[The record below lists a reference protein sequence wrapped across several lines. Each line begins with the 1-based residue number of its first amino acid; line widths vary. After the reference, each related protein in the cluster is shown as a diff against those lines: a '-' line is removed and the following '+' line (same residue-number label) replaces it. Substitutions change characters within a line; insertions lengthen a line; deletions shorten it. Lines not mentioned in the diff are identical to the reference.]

1 MRRIPT
7 RRTHFLVFCVK
18 SKLMKVILFE
28 LNEVPYKVIH
38 HFCKLYP
45 ESNLAKVL
53 RKGRKYET
61 YAEDQGHLSPWITW
75 PTVHRGVTNEKHF
88 ISDFGQDLNEQEKQY
103 PALWNLLA
111 KKGVKV
117 GLFGS
122 LHTYPMPGNADNFSF
137 YVPDTFAAG
146 SECFPKK
153 LETFQ
158 KFNLAMARD
167 SSRVV
172 SNKIP
177 GKEAVEFLM
186 KLPEMG
192 LKFRTATE
200 IATQL
205 VDERINKWKV
215 VRRRTYQSIIGFDI
229 FYKQLESK
237 KPDFVTFFTNH
248 VASSQHRYWAA
259 AFPDDYESLKLGRE
273 WVETYNGEIVYTMK
287 KTDAM
292 IGKLLKFMEKNPEYS
307 LWILSS
313 MGQQAVEA
321 KEIYTDLFVTNAKK
335 FMDNF
340 NLGSNYYELK
350 PSMVPQFNV
359 QIHVDKRKEFEDKL
373 ATFRINGQQ
382 VQSRQKAEGFYSLDI
397 GFPNLDESKIRI
409 DLMRQI
415 IPLEHSGMENVKIQD
430 RCGAT
435 AYHIPQGSFI
445 IYAPARGLNG
455 NDVATVS
462 TTDIAPT
469 ILRNF
474 NIAVPGYMKN
484 GISLSN

>member
-1 MRRIPT
+1 
-7 RRTHFLVFCVK
+7 
-18 SKLMKVILFE
+18 MKIIFFE

-53 RKGRKYET
+53 AKGRKYET
-61 YAEDQGHLSPWITW
+61 YSEDQGHLSPWVTW
-75 PTVHRGVTNEKHF
+75 PTVHRGVTNDKHF
-88 ISDFGQDLNEQEKQY
+88 ISDFGQDLKEQEEQY
-103 PALWNLLA
+103 PAIWNMLS
-111 KKGVKV
+111 KYGVNV

-122 LHTYPMPGNADNFSF
+122 LHTYPLPHHTDNFSF

-153 LETFQ
+153 LEAFQ

-167 SSRVV
+167 NSRVV
-172 SNKIP
+172 NSKIP
-177 GKEAVEFLM
+177 GKEAIEFIM
-186 KLPEMG
+186 KLPDMG
-192 LKFRTATE
+192 LKFKTATD
-200 IATQL
+200 IARQL

-229 FYKQLESK
+229 FYKQLEK
-237 KPDFVTFFTNH
+237 QKPDFATYFTNH

-259 AFPDDYESLKLGRE
+259 AFPEDYENLKLGRE
-273 WVETYNGEIVYTMK
+273 WVETYNGEIIYTMK
-287 KTDAM
+287 KADEM
-292 IGKLLKFMEKNPEYS
+292 IGRLVKFVERNPEYS
-307 LWILSS
+307 IWILSS

-321 KEIYTDLFVTNAKK
+321 REIYTDLFVTNGRI

-340 NLGSNYYELK
+340 ELSSGAYELK

-359 QIHVDKRKEFEDKL
+359 QIHVDKRKEFEEKL
-373 ATFRINGQQ
+373 ATFRINGE
-382 VQSRQKAEGFYSLDI
+382 VINSRQKAEGFYSLDI
-397 GFPNLDESKIRI
+397 GIPNLDESKIKI
-409 DLMRQI
+409 ELMRQE
-415 IPLEHSGMENVKIQD
+415 IPLQLSGMENVKIQD

-435 AYHIPQGSFI
+435 AYHIPEGALI
-445 IYAPARGLNG
+445 IYAPAKGING
-455 NDVATVS
+455 SDLVTIS

-474 NIAVPGYMKN
+474 NVSIPAYMKK
-484 GISLSN
+484 GISI

>member
-1 MRRIPT
+1 
-7 RRTHFLVFCVK
+7 
-18 SKLMKVILFE
+18 MKVILFE

-53 RKGRKYET
+53 SKGRKYET
-61 YAEDQGHLSPWITW
+61 FAEDMGHLSPWITW

-88 ISDFGQDLNEQEKQY
+88 ISDFGQDLNEQEKQF
-103 PALWNLLA
+103 PAIWNLLA
-111 KKGVKV
+111 KNRVKV

-122 LHTYPMPGNADNFSF
+122 LHTYPLPGSIDNFSF

-153 LETFQ
+153 LESFQ
-158 KFNLAMARD
+158 NFNLAMARD

-177 GKEAVEFLM
+177 GKEAINFLM
-186 KLPEMG
+186 KLPDMG
-192 LKFRTATE
+192 LRFRTATD

-215 VRRRTYQSIIGFDI
+215 VRRRTYQSVIGFDI
-229 FYKQLESK
+229 FYKQLETH

-259 AFPDDYESLKLGRE
+259 AFPDEYESLKLGRE
-273 WVETYNGEIVYTMK
+273 WIETYNGEIVYTMK
-287 KTDAM
+287 KADQM
-292 IGKLLKFMEKNPEYS
+292 IGRLVKFIENNPDYS

-340 NLGSNYYELK
+340 DLGMNSYELK

-359 QIHVDKRKEFEDKL
+359 QIQVDKRKEFEEKL

-382 VQSRQKAEGFYSLDI
+382 IQSRQKAEGFYSLDI
-397 GFPNLDESKIRI
+397 GFPNLEKSKIKI
-409 DLMRQI
+409 ELMGQVV
-415 IPLEHSGMENVKIQD
+415 PLEHSGMENVKIQD

-435 AYHIPQGSFI
+435 AYHIPQGSLI

-455 NDVATVS
+455 NDIAMIS
-462 TTDIAPT
+462 TTDVAPT

-474 NIAVPGYMKN
+474 NIPVPAYMDK

>member
-1 MRRIPT
+1 
-7 RRTHFLVFCVK
+7 
-18 SKLMKVILFE
+18 MKIILFE

-53 RKGRKYET
+53 SKGRKYET
-61 YAEDQGHLSPWITW
+61 FAEDRGHLSPWITW

-103 PALWNLLA
+103 PAIWNMLA

-122 LHTYPMPGNADNFSF
+122 LHTYPLPESAENFSF

-153 LETFQ
+153 IETFQ

-167 SSRVV
+167 NSRVV
-172 SNKIP
+172 NNKIP
-177 GKEAVEFLM
+177 GKEAINFLM

-192 LKFRTATE
+192 LRFRTATDL
-200 IATQL
+200 AAQL
-205 VDERINKWKV
+205 VDERLNKWKV
-215 VRRRTYQSIIGFDI
+215 VRRRTYQSVIGFDI
-229 FYKQLESK
+229 FYKQLETQ
-237 KPDFVTFFTNH
+237 KPDFVSFFTNH

-259 AFPDDYESLKLGRE
+259 AFPEDYESLKLGRE
-273 WVETYNGEIVYTMK
+273 WIETYNGEIVYTMK
-287 KTDAM
+287 KADQM
-292 IGKLLKFMEKNPEYS
+292 IGRLVKFIEKNPEYS

-321 KEIYTDLFVTNAKK
+321 KEIYTDLFVTNAKM

-340 NLGSNYYELK
+340 QLGVNSYELK

-382 VQSRQKAEGFYSLDI
+382 VHSRQKAEGFYSLDI
-397 GFPNLDESKIRI
+397 GFANLDESGIKIE
-409 DLMRQI
+409 LMDQL
-415 IPLEHSGMENVKIQD
+415 IPLSHSGMENVKIQD

-435 AYHIPQGSFI
+435 AYHIPQGSLV

-455 NDVATVS
+455 KDIATIS
-462 TTDIAPT
+462 TTEIAPT

-474 NIAVPGYMKN
+474 NVIAPDYMQK
-484 GISLSN
+484 GISLQ

>member
-1 MRRIPT
+1 
-7 RRTHFLVFCVK
+7 
-18 SKLMKVILFE
+18 MKVILFE

-45 ESNLAKVL
+45 GSNLAKVL
-53 RKGRKYET
+53 SKGRKYET
-61 YAEDQGHLSPWITW
+61 YAEDLGHLSPWITW

-88 ISDFGQDLNEQEKQY
+88 ISDFGQDLNEQERRY
-103 PALWNLLA
+103 PAIWNLLA
-111 KKGVKV
+111 KQGIKV

-122 LHTYPMPGNADNFSF
+122 LHTYPVPGNIENFSF

-167 SSRVV
+167 NSRVV

-177 GKEAVEFLM
+177 GKEAIQFLT
-186 KLPEMG
+186 KLPDMG
-192 LKFRTATE
+192 LKFKTATD

-287 KTDAM
+287 KADAM
-292 IGKLLKFMEKNPEYS
+292 IGRLIKFMEKNPEYS

-321 KEIYTDLFVTNAKK
+321 NEIYTDLFVTNAKK
-335 FMDNF
+335 FMDNL
-340 NLGSNYYELK
+340 NLGANYYELK

-359 QIHVDKRKEFEDKL
+359 QIHVDKRKEFEEKI
-373 ATFRINGQQ
+373 ATFRINDQPIH
-382 VQSRQKAEGFYSLDI
+382 SRQKGEGFYSLDI
-397 GFPNLDESKIRI
+397 GFPNLEESRIKIE
-409 DLMRQI
+409 LMGEI

-435 AYHIPQGSFI
+435 AYHIPQGSLI
-445 IYAPARGLNG
+445 IYAPAKGLNG
-455 NDVATVS
+455 NDINTIS

-469 ILRNF
+469 ILKNF
-474 NIAVPGYMKN
+474 NVPVPEYMSK
-484 GISLSN
+484 GIFLSN

>member
-1 MRRIPT
+1 
-7 RRTHFLVFCVK
+7 
-18 SKLMKVILFE
+18 MKVILFE

-45 ESNLAKVL
+45 GSNLAKVL
-53 RKGRKYET
+53 SKGRKYET

-88 ISDFGQDLNEQEKQY
+88 ISDFGQDLNEQERRY
-103 PALWNLLA
+103 PAIWNLLA
-111 KKGVKV
+111 KKGIKI

-122 LHTYPMPGNADNFSF
+122 LHTYPVPGNIENFSF

-167 SSRVV
+167 NSRVV

-177 GKEAVEFLM
+177 GKEAIQFLT
-186 KLPEMG
+186 KLPDMG
-192 LKFRTATE
+192 LKFKTATD

-215 VRRRTYQSIIGFDI
+215 VKRRTYQSIIGFDI
-229 FYKQLESK
+229 FYKQLESQ

-287 KTDAM
+287 KADAM
-292 IGKLLKFMEKNPEYS
+292 IGRLIKFMEKNPEYS

-321 KEIYTDLFVTNAKK
+321 NEIYTDLFVTNAKK
-335 FMDNF
+335 FMDNL
-340 NLGSNYYELK
+340 NLGANYYELK

-359 QIHVDKRKEFEDKL
+359 QIHVDKRKEFEEKI
-373 ATFRINGQQ
+373 ATFRINDQPIH
-382 VQSRQKAEGFYSLDI
+382 SRQKGEGFYSLDI
-397 GFPNLDESKIRI
+397 GFPNLEESRIKIE
-409 DLMRQI
+409 LMGEI

-435 AYHIPQGSFI
+435 AYHIPQGSLI
-445 IYAPARGLNG
+445 IYAPAKGLNG
-455 NDVATVS
+455 NDINTIS

-469 ILRNF
+469 ILKNF
-474 NIAVPGYMKN
+474 NVPVPEYMRK
-484 GISLSN
+484 GIFLSN